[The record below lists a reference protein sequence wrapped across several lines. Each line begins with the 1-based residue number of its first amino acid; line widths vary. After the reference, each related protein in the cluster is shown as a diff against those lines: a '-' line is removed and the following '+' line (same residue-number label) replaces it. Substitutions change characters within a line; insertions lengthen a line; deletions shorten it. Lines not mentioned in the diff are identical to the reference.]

1 MKTHIKFNPSKA
13 FLLFSS
19 DIGLYEGK
27 YSEFSYDV
35 NLSFRAIL
43 KSASFFYEMAF
54 RVHVGTPKFRI
65 LDPNILSSM
74 DHDKKLTLWLTN
86 YEMDRT
92 QIADDRFEC
101 ETITRNVNIGA

>member
-35 NLSFRAIL
+35 NSSFRSIL

-65 LDPNILSSM
+65 LDPNILSFM
-74 DHDKKLTLWLTN
+74 DHDKNWLYGWQIMKWIEHKLQTTDLNVKQLQ
-86 YEMDRT
+86 EM
-92 QIADDRFEC
+92 
-101 ETITRNVNIGA
+101 